1 MGFDKI
7 YWAKINK
14 LAKRYKAVT
23 LLGGKCEK
31 CGEHNIHCLDFHHI
45 DSDKKE
51 ESINKLGSYRWSII
65 EKEISKC
72 ILLCS
77 NCHNKLHYDNNITE
91 SGYKNNKKLFIEYK
105 GINGCEKCGYNDS
118 NVSLDFHH
126 INEKE
131 KDFML
136 GNITTF
142 YYNIEDLSLKIT
154 NEINKCVI
162 LCKNCHR
169 LEHIDID
176 FFEKNKDVI
185 IKESEKLKEK
195 QAKINRFEVKKM
207 LNNGIKQKDIAIYFN
222 ASKGTISNIIKEI
235 KYNPKY

>member
-1 MGFDKI
+1 
-7 YWAKINK
+7 
-14 LAKRYKAVT
+14 
-23 LLGGKCEK
+23 
-31 CGEHNIHCLDFHHI
+31 
-45 DSDKKE
+45 
-51 ESINKLGSYRWSII
+51 
-65 EKEISKC
+65 
-72 ILLCS
+72 
-77 NCHNKLHYDNNITE
+77 
-91 SGYKNNKKLFIEYK
+91 
-105 GINGCEKCGYNDS
+105 
-118 NVSLDFHH
+118 
-126 INEKE
+126 
-131 KDFML
+131 ML

-235 KYNPKY
+235 KNKR